1 MLSQHGMQAVS
12 AALLNSGKPRLG
24 GGRSRGRSRG
34 PGRSRNRRLCGGR
47 CRCLRNKI
55 LWSRVVNH
63 QDFIYSSCFTMGI
76 INVYSFRLLN
86 TARYSDSRQDLHDV
100 SAAQDAPRWRRMQH
114 CQCSR

>member
-55 LWSRVVNH
+55 LWSRVVHH

-100 SAAQDAPRWRRMQH
+100 SAAQAAP
-114 CQCSR
+114 